1 MAHFPSSAMDQRLRL
16 IIAGL
21 LSVQLPLSASIL
33 RTPLLTMHAPVQ
45 TAAQTDQ
52 RATTS
57 APPLKTSLSDLKG
70 LVGQIPNTPQLRIQ
84 RIRADVAVSRLLGLS
99 AKWPAESPADYRFNL
114 ARDAAALRA
123 ALQAGD
129 RLRLASTLEA
139 VADDLEVKLEH
150 CTRSGGKLGG
160 SVVVRVRTVAG
171 GAEARNW
178 QVFYLPKVLE
188 AAGGVSPDVFPR
200 LSSPTDET
208 LVPGRY
214 VMWVRQPDSDR
225 VSGRTVVKVG
235 EGKTELLLDLTVP
248 ADPR

>member
-1 MAHFPSSAMDQRLRL
+1 MAQRLCL
-16 IIAGL
+16 ILAGL
-21 LSVQLPLSASIL
+21 LSVQPQVFASMP
-33 RTPLLTMHAPVQ
+33 RTTPRTATARAQ
-45 TAAQTDQ
+45 TAAQNEQ
-52 RATTS
+52 RATAS
-57 APPLKTSLSDLKG
+57 APPLKASLSDLKG
-70 LVGQIPNTPQLRIQ
+70 LIAQVSSTPQLRIE

-99 AKWPAESPADYRFNL
+99 AKWPAESPADYRVNL

-129 RLRLASTLEA
+129 RLKLASTLEA

-150 CTRSGGKLGG
+150 CTKSGGKLGG
-160 SVVVRVRTVAG
+160 SVLVRVRTVLG

-188 AAGGVSPDVFPR
+188 ALGGASPDVFPR

-214 VMWVRQPDSDR
+214 VMWVRQPDGDR

-235 EGKTELLLDLTVP
+235 EGKSELLLDLTVP
-248 ADPR
+248 ADTRR